1 MFYVQLYSSVII
13 HEIFQPHRAIQA
25 VLVPILAVEGVREV
39 MGADSSVHTVRLPGV
54 TLTETRGVLA
64 QATVMLSIS
73 NKQIIFVAML
83 W

>member
-1 MFYVQLYSSVII
+1 MV
-13 HEIFQPHRAIQA
+13 
-25 VLVPILAVEGVREV
+25 VPTLAVEGVREV

-54 TLTETRGVLA
+54 TLTGTRGVLA

-73 NKQIIFVAML
+73 NKQIIFVAVL

>member
-1 MFYVQLYSSVII
+1 MII

-25 VLVPILAVEGVREV
+25 VVVPILAVEGVREV

-54 TLTETRGVLA
+54 TLTGTRGVLA

>member
-1 MFYVQLYSSVII
+1 MFNFIPQVII
-13 HEIFQPHRAIQA
+13 HLLFQPHRAIQA

-64 QATVMLSIS
+64 QYMIMLT
-73 NKQIIFVAML
+73 L
-83 W
+83 